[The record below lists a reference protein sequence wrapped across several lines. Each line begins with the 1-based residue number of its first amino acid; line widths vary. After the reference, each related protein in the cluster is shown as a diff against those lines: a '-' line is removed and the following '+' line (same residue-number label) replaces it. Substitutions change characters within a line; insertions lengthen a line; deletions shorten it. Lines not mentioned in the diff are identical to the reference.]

1 MSIKPLI
8 VTFDDDVDE
17 TDFSPIEPID
27 DIVVHPTQVIP
38 EDEHEGNELF
48 SVPLALWQEGWPD
61 PAESLGIGTGDPLVD
76 YPKGYATCF
85 ARR

>member
-1 MSIKPLI
+1 M
-8 VTFDDDVDE
+8 DE
-17 TDFSPIEPID
+17 IDFSPIEPFD

-48 SVPLALWQEGWPD
+48 SVPLALWPESWPD
-61 PAESLGIGTGDPLVD
+61 PAESLGIGTWDPLVD
-76 YPKGYATCF
+76 YPKGYVTCF